1 MSGPLVVLRGRVVI
15 TVTVATLALILAST
29 ADDVAAQD
37 LWDQTVTKSTPQSQ
51 FQLYEGTGQ
60 SGLNYRGGAGLPL
73 SAPSGGGGTV
83 GSISGNTGKGCGID
97 FAAEFKALFDVNAL
111 ESYFKGLASSA
122 ISSAPLVLMCYV
134 SPTLCDAYKHFKS
147 MASGLLQA
155 RAAECQAVESA
166 ALDYGSRM
174 AKKREIQCIEE
185 KTAAG
190 TARYI
195 AQDECRGIGTTELV
209 GFDFGKVSDIN
220 IVDDGLK
227 QVGADEDTQR
237 FAKTILGDVG
247 FRGSSSSRRQEFK
260 KLQPDGLEQEWGR
273 LYQEYGAQL
282 TTLVEQ
288 VKGGGTPAVEE
299 LQRVSAPGIPI
310 TRSLLQQL
318 SLMQPSARALAIQ
331 RVASALTLA
340 RLEYQLHVLQME
352 LSELSR
358 LAANTNQSTEEV
370 ERQIRTLEAMRGR
383 LRALKEGQDN
393 LTQVLR
399 EMDQA
404 ASAERAAARGRA
416 TITPPKEPTVDL
428 GGGLLL
434 NR

>member
-1 MSGPLVVLRGRVVI
+1 MVQMLSASRLRRVFLVISGVFALLLIAVGR
-15 TVTVATLALILAST
+15 AG
-29 ADDVAAQD
+29 AAD
-37 LWDQTVTKSTPQSQ
+37 LWDKTVTGSTPQSQ
-51 FQLYEGTGQ
+51 FELYEGTAQ
-60 SGLNYRGGAGLPL
+60 SGLNYRGAAGLPL
-73 SAPSGGGGTV
+73 PAPGGGVSTI
-83 GSISGNTGKGCGID
+83 GSISGSTGKGCGID

-122 ISSAPLVLMCYV
+122 ISAAPLVLMCYV

-155 RAAECQAVESA
+155 RAAECQAVEAA

-174 AKKREIQCIEE
+174 AKKRELQCIEE

-190 TARYI
+190 VSRYV
-195 AQDECRGIGTTELV
+195 AQDDCRAVGSTELV

-227 QVGADEDTQR
+227 QVGADDDTQR
-237 FAKTILGDVG
+237 FAKAILGDVG
-247 FRGSSSSRRQEFK
+247 FRGNSSGRRHEFK
-260 KLQPDGLEQEWGR
+260 KLQPEGLEQEWGR
-273 LYQEYGAQL
+273 LYQDYGQQL
-282 TTLVEQ
+282 TALVDQ
-288 VKGGGTPAVEE
+288 VKTGATPTVED
-299 LQRVSAPGIPI
+299 LQKVSAPGVPV

-318 SLMQPSARALAIQ
+318 SLMNPAGRGIAVQ
-331 RVASALTLA
+331 RIASALTLA
-340 RLEYQLHVLQME
+340 RLEYQLYVLQME

-383 LRALKEGQDN
+383 VRALKEGQDN

-416 TITPPKEPTVDL
+416 TVTPPKEPAIDL

-434 NR
+434 KR

>member
-1 MSGPLVVLRGRVVI
+1 MPRPAANQSRLLLVVS
-15 TVTVATLALILAST
+15 ATLALVLVGAVG
-29 ADDVAAQD
+29 VACAAD
-37 LWDQTVTKSTPQSQ
+37 LWDQTVTKSTPESQ
-51 FQLYEGTGQ
+51 FRLYEGTGQ
-60 SGLNYRGGAGLPL
+60 SGLNYRGRAGLPL
-73 SAPSGGGGTV
+73 PAPDGGGGTI
-83 GSISGNTGKGCGID
+83 GSISGGTGKGCITD

-122 ISSAPLVLMCYV
+122 ISAAPLVLMCYV

-155 RAAECQAVESA
+155 RAAECHAVEA
-166 ALDYGSRM
+166 AAMDYGSRM
-174 AKKREIQCIEE
+174 AKKRELQCIED
-185 KTAAG
+185 KTVAG
-190 TARYI
+190 VPRYV
-195 AQDECRGIGTTELV
+195 AQDECGAAGSTELA
-209 GFDFGKVSDIN
+209 GFDFGKVRTIN

-227 QVGADEDTQR
+227 QIGADDDTQR
-237 FAKTILGDVG
+237 FARAILGDVG
-247 FRGSSSSRRQEFK
+247 FQGGSTGRRQEFK

-273 LYQEYGAQL
+273 LYQDYGQQL
-282 TTLVEQ
+282 TTLVDQ
-288 VKGGGTPAVEE
+288 ARTGGAPTVED
-299 LQRVSAPGIPI
+299 LQKVSAPGVPI
-310 TRSLLQQL
+310 TPSLLQQV
-318 SLMQPSARALAIQ
+318 SLLHPSARAIAIQ
-331 RVASALTLA
+331 RIASALTLA
-340 RLEYQLHVLQME
+340 RLEYQLFVLQME

-404 ASAERAAARGRA
+404 ARAEREAARARA
-416 TITPPKEPTVDL
+416 PVTPPKDPTIDL

-434 NR
+434 R

>member
-1 MSGPLVVLRGRVVI
+1 MPGPLAAPRTWLVVLFI
-15 TVTVATLALILAST
+15 AAIFALLLVGPIS
-29 ADDVAAQD
+29 DVGAAD

-73 SAPSGGGGTV
+73 PAPSGGVGTI
-83 GSISGNTGKGCGID
+83 GSISGSTGKGCGID

-111 ESYFKGLASSA
+111 ESYFKNLASSA
-122 ISSAPLVLMCYV
+122 ISAAPLVLMCYL

-147 MASGLLQA
+147 MASGILQA
-155 RAAECQAVESA
+155 RAAECQAVEAA

-174 AKKREIQCIEE
+174 GKKREVQCIEE

-190 TARYI
+190 VPRYV
-195 AQDECRGIGTTELV
+195 AQDDCRGIGSTELV

-227 QVGADEDTQR
+227 QVGADDDTQR
-237 FAKTILGDVG
+237 FAKAVLGDVN
-247 FRGSSSSRRQEFK
+247 FRGSSSGRRQEFK

-273 LYQEYGAQL
+273 LYQDYGQGL
-282 TTLVEQ
+282 TALVDQ
-288 VKGGGTPAVEE
+288 VKTGGTPTVEE
-299 LQRVSAPGIPI
+299 LQKVSAPGVPI

-318 SLMQPSARALAIQ
+318 SLISPSARTIAIQ
-331 RVASALTLA
+331 RIATALTLA
-340 RLEYQLHVLQME
+340 RLEYQLYVLQME
-352 LSELSR
+352 LTELSR

-404 ASAERAAARGRA
+404 ATAEREAARGRA
-416 TITPPKEPTVDL
+416 TVTPPKEPAIDL
-428 GGGLLL
+428 GGGLRLT
-434 NR
+434 R

>member
-1 MSGPLVVLRGRVVI
+1 MGQTPSASRRRPFVLISVAVLAFLLLGLIGRAG
-15 TVTVATLALILAST
+15 AT
-29 ADDVAAQD
+29 D
-37 LWDQTVTKSTPQSQ
+37 LWDKTVTNSTPQSQ
-51 FQLYEGTGQ
+51 FQLYEGTAQ

-73 SAPSGGGGTV
+73 PAPSGAGGTI
-83 GSISGNTGKGCGID
+83 GAISGSTGKGCGID
-97 FAAEFKALFDVNAL
+97 FAAEFEALFDVNAL

-122 ISSAPLVLMCYV
+122 ISAAPLVLMCYL

-155 RAAECQAVESA
+155 RAAECQAVEAA
-166 ALDYGSRM
+166 ALDYGARM
-174 AKKREIQCIEE
+174 AKKRELQCIEE

-190 TARYI
+190 VPRYV
-195 AQDECRGIGTTELV
+195 AQDDCRAVGSTELV
-209 GFDFGKVSDIN
+209 AFDFGKVSDIN

-237 FAKTILGDVG
+237 FAKAVLGDVG
-247 FRGSSSSRRQEFK
+247 FRGSSSGRRQEFK

-273 LYQEYGAQL
+273 LYQDYGQQL
-282 TTLVEQ
+282 TTLADQ
-288 VKGGGTPAVEE
+288 VKTGGSPAVED
-299 LQRVSAPGIPI
+299 LQKVSAPGVPV

-318 SLMQPSARALAIQ
+318 SLMHPSARAIAIQ
-331 RVASALTLA
+331 RIASALTLA
-340 RLEYQLHVLQME
+340 RLEYQLSMLQME

-404 ASAERAAARGRA
+404 ASAERAAARSRA
-416 TITPPKEPTVDL
+416 TVTPPKEPAIDL
-428 GGGLLL
+428 GGGLRLTK
-434 NR
+434 